1 MLNLIE
7 MFRVSV
13 EKSLKKK
20 IKNFKS
26 DKVVSYILETHEET
40 INKIYKICNDRYS
53 CTVLLFI
60 L

>member
-1 MLNLIE
+1 

-13 EKSLKKK
+13 EKSLNKK

>member
-13 EKSLKKK
+13 EKSLKTNQ
-20 IKNFKS
+20 NFKS
-26 DKVVSYILETHEET
+26 DKVVSYILETHEEI
-40 INKIYKICNDRYS
+40 INKIYKVCNDRYS

>member
-13 EKSLKKK
+13 EKSLKTNQ
-20 IKNFKS
+20 NFKS
-26 DKVVSYILETHEET
+26 DKVVSYILATHEKT
-40 INKIYKICNDRYS
+40 INKIYKVCNDRYS